1 MKKLLF
7 IAVIAILSSLNVSA
21 QETPSSTKETSYGVT
36 GGFHATNINFSIN
49 SDGLTEVDDLGFFI
63 GLFAEFPLSEKFSIQ
78 PEFHYSIVHDEG
90 FGYAFENLILPV
102 FLKYYI
108 TEKFNVMSGL
118 QFDYVT
124 NKDFKIYTRSGLG
137 LSIGL
142 GVDITD
148 SILISSRY
156 SFGITNR
163 IDTSEF
169 IDDFIDLSDLSA
181 KTNIFQIGLGYRF

>member
-36 GGFHATNINFSIN
+36 AGFHITDINFSM
-49 SDGLTEVDDLGFFI
+49 DGPDLTVVDDLGFFI

-78 PEFHYSIVHDEG
+78 PEFHYSIVSDES
-90 FGYAFENLILPV
+90 FAVSPTFQNLILPV

-118 QFDYVT
+118 QFDYVMHK
-124 NKDFKIYTRSGLG
+124 NFENYSSFGLG
-137 LSIGL
+137 LGIGL
-142 GVDITD
+142 GIDIID

-156 SFGITNR
+156 SFGITDR
-163 IDTSEF
+163 KEF
-169 IDDFIDLSDLSA
+169 SSLLFDISA
-181 KTNIFQIGLGYRF
+181 KTNVFQIGLGFRF

>member
-36 GGFHATNINFSIN
+36 AGFQSTNFKLSRKNLIEN
-49 SDGLTEVDDLGFFI
+49 EVDAEGFFI

-78 PEFHYSIVHDEG
+78 PEFHYSRVTKDGESID
-90 FGYAFENLILPV
+90 NLILPV

-124 NKDFKIYTRSGLG
+124 NKNFENYTSSGLG
-137 LSIGL
+137 LGIGL
-142 GVDITD
+142 GIDITD

-156 SFGITNR
+156 SFGITDR
-163 IDTSEF
+163 IDSLEV
-169 IDDFIDLSDLSA
+169 IDDSIDSSDLSA